1 MHFDDEID
9 DEVHPEELRR
19 LWANREVPHPLADR
33 KRKERARRGGPY
45 TGRCARCGSSD
56 LWDDNLSYGC
66 RKCGLVHVG
75 NM

>member
-9 DEVHPEELRR
+9 DEIHPDELRR
-19 LWANREVPHPLADR
+19 IWANRELRR
-33 KRKERARRGGPY
+33 KVRAQRGGPY